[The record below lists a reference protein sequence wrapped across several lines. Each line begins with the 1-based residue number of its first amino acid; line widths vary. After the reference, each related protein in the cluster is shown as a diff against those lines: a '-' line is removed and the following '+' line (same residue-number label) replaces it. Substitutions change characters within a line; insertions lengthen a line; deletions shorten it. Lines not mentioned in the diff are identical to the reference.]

1 MTGSSIHFDPA
12 VSLLENR
19 SFENSAE
26 EGESLDFDLK
36 TQTTHSKFMDCFL
49 LQVASSHVLCFTK
62 GQEIKENLACHDL
75 KTRRQNR

>member
-1 MTGSSIHFDPA
+1 MTGSFIHFDPA

-36 TQTTHSKFMDCFL
+36 PKLLTLNLWIVFSSKWLHLVFYVLQKAKKLRRIL
-49 LQVASSHVLCFTK
+49 LAM
-62 GQEIKENLACHDL
+62 I
-75 KTRRQNR
+75 